1 MLRLLIFSSFFF
13 MLAALFSTA
22 HAQDALPAT
31 TEVTYLATCIKDTV
45 AGKVLSDTFRL
56 RFNDDKALFYSVDK
70 FTNDSI
76 KFNNIDA
83 WAKQVDRALTKGSRE
98 NKAGRCYYVLTDLN
112 EGTYIYIDEIGMNI
126 FRYTDSL
133 PTFNWKILPER
144 KTIAGHKCTKAMG
157 KYMGRTYEAWYA
169 TDIPTRVGP
178 WKFYGLPGLV
188 MSVYDTQHQYNFTF
202 IDMQPCRG
210 EVALFPSSTFKTTKE
225 KFLKEYD
232 LYLNDPV
239 AYYATR
245 AVVRIEFNKPN
256 ATLPKKWKNESRHRP
271 MEILK

>member
-1 MLRLLIFSSFFF
+1 MS
-13 MLAALFSTA
+13 LAAIYAEETRTFES
-22 HAQDALPAT
+22 
-31 TEVTYLATCIKDTV
+31 EVSYLATCIKDTV
-45 AGKVLSDTFRL
+45 TNKVLTDTFKL
-56 RFNDDKALFYSVDK
+56 RFDGNKALFYNVETFAEDSLRH
-70 FTNDSI
+70 NDLT
-76 KFNNIDA
+76 A
-83 WAKQVDRALTKGSRE
+83 WQKALSNALTRKQRA
-98 NKAGRCYYVLTDLN
+98 NKANRPYYILADLQQK
-112 EGTYIYIDEIGMNI
+112 TYIFKDKIGTNS
-126 FRYTDSL
+126 FSYTDSL
-133 PTFNWKILPER
+133 PAFNWQLKSEYR
-144 KTIAGHKCTKAMG
+144 DIAGHRCAKAIG

-169 TDIPTRVGP
+169 TDIPTHVGP

-188 MSVYDTQHQYNFTF
+188 MSVYDTQHQYSFTF

-210 EVALFPSSTFKTTKE
+210 DVALFPSSTFKTTKE
-225 KFLKEYD
+225 KFLKEYA

>member
-1 MLRLLIFSSFFF
+1 MLRLLISSSFLF

-22 HAQDALPAT
+22 HAQNALPAT

-45 AGKVLSDTFRL
+45 AGKVLSDSFRL

-83 WAKQVDRALTKGSRE
+83 WAKQVDKALVKGSQE

-133 PTFNWKILPER
+133 PAFNWKILPEH
-144 KTIAGHKCTKAMG
+144 KTIAGHKCTKAVG
-157 KYMGRTYEAWYA
+157 KYMGRTYEVWYTA
-169 TDIPTRVGP
+169 DIPVRVGP
-178 WKFYGLPGLV
+178 WKFYGLPGLRHTA
-188 MSVYDTQHQYNFTF
+188 SIQ
-202 IDMQPCRG
+202 
-210 EVALFPSSTFKTTKE
+210 
-225 KFLKEYD
+225 
-232 LYLNDPV
+232 LYF
-239 AYYATR
+239 YRHAT
-245 AVVRIEFNKPN
+245 
-256 ATLPKKWKNESRHRP
+256 
-271 MEILK
+271 M